1 LNQQKE
7 KGLNLL
13 LNYHQIENNMNSKSL
28 HGSSVD
34 EIRKALKE
42 CMSDGFKPTLAI
54 AFVSIKLDRNAI
66 CEIFENEGVAI
77 FGATS
82 CGEFTDGNQ
91 SEGASAILLLDINPN
106 YFSILFE
113 DLSDRSLAETSR
125 ELARKALKC
134 FKNPGFILCTT
145 GLSEDGEL
153 LDGEMIIRS
162 IEDIV
167 GPEVNITGGMAGDD
181 WSYSG
186 SYIFTKGFETKFGI
200 SSLVFDLDKVS
211 LQGMAISGWKPI
223 GISRTITKCEGTML
237 YTIDDQPALDM
248 YLKYL
253 GESYDDSKDKY
264 HLFENVAVHYP
275 FLVERENGGSMMATP
290 MSVDQEHKAL
300 ICDVPLRQGAK
311 LSFTMP
317 PDFDFVEEVLEKAR
331 ELQQG
336 SNDSGDALLVF
347 SCAGR
352 VSALGPLANLENEG
366 LAEVWKAPMAGFYT
380 YGEFGRALNE
390 RQEFHS
396 TTNSWVVIKEK

>member
-1 LNQQKE
+1 MK
-7 KGLNLL
+7 
-13 LNYHQIENNMNSKSL
+13 SKSIY
-28 HGSSVD
+28 GNSAG
-34 EIRKALKE
+34 EIEKALNE
-42 CMSDGFKPTLAI
+42 CMAKGFKPTLAI
-54 AFVSIKLDRNAI
+54 AFISIKQDRKLI
-66 CEIFENEGVAI
+66 CKFFEEKGVQI

-82 CGEFTDGNQ
+82 CGEFTEGHQ
-91 SEGASAILLLDINPN
+91 SEGASAILLLDINPD

-113 DLSDRSLAETSR
+113 DLRDRNLAETSR
-125 ELARKALKC
+125 ELARKALKK

-145 GLSEDGEL
+145 GLSEEGEL
-153 LDGEMIIRS
+153 LDGEMIIRN
-162 IEDIV
+162 IEDII

-181 WSYSG
+181 WSFTG
-186 SYIFTKGFETKFGI
+186 SYIFTSGFETKLGI

-237 YTIDDQPALDM
+237 YTIDDKPALDM

-253 GESYDDSKDKY
+253 GESYDDSKQKY

-275 FLVERENGGSMMATP
+275 FLVERESGGSMMATP
-290 MSVDQEHKAL
+290 MSVDQEQKAL

-331 ELQQG
+331 ELKER
-336 SNDSGDALLVF
+336 SNTSGEALLVF

>member
-1 LNQQKE
+1 MK
-7 KGLNLL
+7 
-13 LNYHQIENNMNSKSL
+13 SKSIY
-28 HGSSVD
+28 GNSAE
-34 EIRKALKE
+34 EIEKALKE
-42 CMSDGFKPTLAI
+42 SMSDGFKPTLAI
-54 AFVSIKLDRNAI
+54 AFVSIKLERNAI

-91 SEGASAILLLDINPN
+91 SEGEAAILLLDLNPD
-106 YFSILFE
+106 YFSLLFE
-113 DLSDRSLAETSR
+113 DLKDRDLAEVSR
-125 ELARKALKC
+125 DLAQKALKK

-145 GLSEDGEL
+145 GLSEEGEL
-153 LDGEMIIRS
+153 LDGEMIIRN
-162 IEDIV
+162 IEEVI

-181 WSYSG
+181 WSFSG
-186 SYIFTKGFETKFGI
+186 SYIFTSGFETKLGI

-211 LQGMAISGWKPI
+211 LKGMAISGWKPI
-223 GISRTITKCEGTML
+223 GISRTITKCDGMRL
-237 YTIDDQPALDM
+237 YTIDDKPALDM

-275 FLVERENGGSMMATP
+275 FLVERESGGSMMATP
-290 MSVDQEHKAL
+290 MSVDQEQKAL

-317 PDFDFVEEVLEKAR
+317 PDFDFVEEVLVKAR
-331 ELQQG
+331 ELKQS
-336 SNDSGDALLVF
+336 SNASGEALLVF

-366 LAEVWKAPMAGFYT
+366 LAEVWNVPMAGFYT
-380 YGEFGRALNE
+380 YGEFGRVLNE

>member
-1 LNQQKE
+1 
-7 KGLNLL
+7 
-13 LNYHQIENNMNSKSL
+13 MNSKSI
-28 HGSSVD
+28 HGKST
-34 EIRKALKE
+34 EAIREAFME

-66 CEIFENEGVAI
+66 CEIFEKEGVAV

-91 SEGASAILLLDINPN
+91 SEGEAAILLLDLNPN
-106 YFSILFE
+106 NFTILYE
-113 DLSDRSLAETSR
+113 DLKDRNLSETSKD
-125 ELARKALKC
+125 LAKKALKK
-134 FKNPGFILCTT
+134 FRTPGFVLCTT

-153 LDGEMIIRS
+153 LDGEMIIRN
-162 IEDIV
+162 IEDII

-181 WSYSG
+181 WSFSG
-186 SYIFTKGFETKFGI
+186 SYIFTNGFETKLGI
-200 SSLVFDLDKVS
+200 ASLVFNLDKVD
-211 LQGMAISGWKPI
+211 LKGMAISGWKPI
-223 GISRTITKCEGTML
+223 GISRTITKCDGMRL
-237 YTIDDQPALDM
+237 YTIDDKPALDM

-253 GESYDDSKDKY
+253 GESYDDSKEKY

-275 FLVERENGGSMMATP
+275 FLVERESSGSIMVTP
-290 MSVDQEHKAL
+290 MSVDKEHKAL

-331 ELQQG
+331 DLKQNSSDAGE
-336 SNDSGDALLVF
+336 ALLVF

-352 VSALGPLANLENEG
+352 VSALGPLANLENKG
-366 LAEVWKAPMAGFYT
+366 LAEVWNVPMAGFYT